1 MPFGLSK
8 SEGEEWIDNIIDTH
22 SNLSWIQN
30 IFWYL
35 QDVSC
40 VLVPR
45 NREWFAA
52 ALPCFRNVWKII
64 ERERVNGYAHRA
76 PKTRQRKE
84 IIVMKTVETQ
94 TPKTQI
100 AGTQTLENQ
109 MVSTET
115 THSILEAEDT
125 NIKVL
130 RIRTESFDQTKA
142 ELEQ

>member
-1 MPFGLSK
+1 M
-8 SEGEEWIDNIIDTH
+8 
-22 SNLSWIQN
+22 
-30 IFWYL
+30 

-76 PKTRQRKE
+76 PKTRQRKK
-84 IIVMKTVETQ
+84 IVVMKTVETQ
-94 TPKTQI
+94 T
-100 AGTQTLENQ
+100 LENQ
-109 MVSTET
+109 VVSTET
-115 THSILEAEDT
+115 TSSILEAEDT
-125 NIKVL
+125 NIKVF